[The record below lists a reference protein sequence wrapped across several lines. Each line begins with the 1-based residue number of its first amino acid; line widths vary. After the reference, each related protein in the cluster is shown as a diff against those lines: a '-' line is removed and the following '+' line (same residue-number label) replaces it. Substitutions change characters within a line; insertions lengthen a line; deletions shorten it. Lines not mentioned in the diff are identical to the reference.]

1 MPISSRFVIN
11 STIFLLLV
19 GFLALLAIVG
29 TTIWLGENAQRYVDE
44 ASRVRET
51 RISAVELRSALQNA
65 ESSQRGFMVG
75 GNEIYLAPYGNAKVQ
90 AQTHF
95 ERLKAS
101 LASSVQAGA
110 MVKRLT
116 DVVAEKFDEMDRTI
130 SLKSDLHDADA
141 LAMFRSNRGKAL
153 MDEAN
158 VFLSSI
164 IRTSDERLA
173 TAVTEQ
179 RRNASWLRWVT
190 VVGGLIIITV
200 VGGVTITI
208 FRYAGEIAQTRDEV
222 QELNASL
229 EHRVKSRTADLIA
242 ARDKAEVLLAEVN
255 HRVANSL
262 SMVSA
267 LVRLQSNGI
276 KDQVA
281 KDALNETQGRID
293 AISAVHKSLYS
304 SGDARFVDLEQY
316 LSGLLANVETSM
328 RNEGHGASLRYD
340 LEPLKLK
347 PDSSVNLGVI
357 MTEWVTN
364 AFKYAYP
371 DRSGEVRVHLKRL
384 DDERAELIVE
394 DDGVGRGVEGTPK
407 GSGLGTRIVNAM
419 ARTIGAEVEY
429 IVRHP
434 GTGARLAFPSPA
446 EVA

>member
-11 STIFLLLV
+11 STIILLLV
-19 GFLALLAIVG
+19 GFMALLAIVG
-29 TTIWLGENAQRYVDE
+29 TTIWLAENARRYVDE
-44 ASRVRET
+44 AILVREAQL
-51 RISAVELRSALQNA
+51 SAVELRSALQSA
-65 ESSQRGFMVG
+65 ESSQRGFLVG
-75 GNEIYLAPYGNAKVQ
+75 GNEIYLAPYANAKVQ
-90 AQTHF
+90 AQAQF
-95 ERLKAS
+95 ERLKVSLPSSQQAS
-101 LASSVQAGA
+101 G

-116 DVVAEKFDEMDRTI
+116 DVIAEKFDEMDRTI
-130 SLKSDLHDADA
+130 GLKGDLQDAEA
-141 LAMFRSNRGKAL
+141 LALFRSNHGKAL

-164 IRTSDERLA
+164 IRISDQRLTTGIA
-173 TAVTEQ
+173 EQ
-179 RRNASWLRWVT
+179 RRNATWLRWVS
-190 VVGGLIIITV
+190 VIGGLIIIIV
-200 VGGVTITI
+200 VGGVIITI
-208 FRYAGEIAQTRDEV
+208 FRYTREIAQTRDEV
-222 QELNASL
+222 QILNASL
-229 EHRVKSRTADLIA
+229 EQRVRSRTADLIA
-242 ARDKAEVLLAEVN
+242 AREKAEVLLAEVN

-262 SMVSA
+262 AMVSS
-267 LVRLQSNGI
+267 LVRLQANGV

-281 KDALNETQGRID
+281 KDALSETQGRID

-316 LSGLLANVETSM
+316 LSGLLSNVETSM

-340 LEPLKLK
+340 LEALKLK

-371 DRSGEVRVHLKRL
+371 DRAGEVRVHLKRL
-384 DDERAELIVE
+384 PEGRAELIVE
-394 DDGVGRGVEGTPK
+394 DDGVGRGGDGIPK

-429 IVRHP
+429 IARHP

-446 EVA
+446 EIA